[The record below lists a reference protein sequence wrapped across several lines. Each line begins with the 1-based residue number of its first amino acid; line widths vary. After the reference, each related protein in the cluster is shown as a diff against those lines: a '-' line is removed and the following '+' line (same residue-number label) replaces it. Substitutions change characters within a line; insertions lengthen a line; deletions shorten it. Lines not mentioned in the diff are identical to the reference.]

1 MKLLEE
7 FLEKLPEIPIG
18 TPSGTTRKMP
28 GRNAAGFRG
37 GTTTEIFGRTSTEIV
52 SEPTKDITGEGS
64 IRISNGT
71 WN

>member
-1 MKLLEE
+1 
-7 FLEKLPEIPIG
+7 
-18 TPSGTTRKMP
+18 MP